1 MFGQFYLD
9 KSHTGVDMVLL
20 FPYNETLTEIVWIV
34 LIVAEVITKV
44 KLDGD

>member
-9 KSHTGVDMVLL
+9 KSHTGVYMVLL

-34 LIVAEVITKV
+34 LILTEVITKE
-44 KLDGD
+44 